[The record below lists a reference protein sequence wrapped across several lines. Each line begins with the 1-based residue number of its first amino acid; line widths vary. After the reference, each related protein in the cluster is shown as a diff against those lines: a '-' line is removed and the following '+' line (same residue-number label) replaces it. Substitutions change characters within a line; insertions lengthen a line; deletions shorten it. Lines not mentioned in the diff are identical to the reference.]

1 MTPTPSTI
9 DDVLSTL
16 ENIINDSIQSNNPLG
31 YFAALY
37 HRVTQKVKEGIQ
49 EEYFDDNIRMEKLDV
64 IFAKRYIDAYYAYQ
78 QGASTTKSWNLA
90 FLLSTQY
97 WPIVLQHLLI
107 GMNAHI
113 SLDLGIA
120 AAEISRGKQLE
131 SLHDDFNRINTILS
145 SLVDEVENN
154 LATIWPFFRKILRWT
169 RQVDNI
175 IADFSMELARDG
187 AWQFAKK
194 LSTLQDDEWQNAIM
208 QRDEKVARKASIIT
222 THGFFTKLLLRMIR
236 LSERGSIA
244 DKIKV
249 LQQTK
254 ISKNIFVCL

>member
-64 IFAKRYIDAYYAYQ
+64 IFATRYIDAYYAYQ

-154 LATIWPFFRKILRWT
+154 LATIWPFFRKILKWT
-169 RQVDNI
+169 RQADNI

-187 AWQFAKK
+187 AWRFAKK
-194 LSTLQDDEWQNAIM
+194 LSTLQDDEWKNAIM

-236 LSERGSIA
+236 LSERGSVA

-249 LQQTK
+249 LQHTEAPQ
-254 ISKNIFVCL
+254 NIFT